1 MKIGESNDRHKASY
15 IPFRCDW
22 DMDEIISKLAK
33 EQRRTKSDILRELV
47 KKGLE
52 SSGYKPEEDRA
63 YTLVR
68 AAVQEVMKPYVERLA
83 AISAK
88 ATQLSGADFFLMV
101 YLGTLLLPESGRQ
114 QLEEAAARARKLGI
128 EYLKLSKDT
137 DIDAFIA
144 SGIMK
149 INDYESRCNY

>member
-1 MKIGESNDRHKASY
+1 MPKNTTDKHRAAY
-15 IPFRCDW
+15 IPFRCDA
-22 DMDEIISKLAK
+22 DTYETICKIADSKRLAK
-33 EQRRTKSDILRELV
+33 VDVLRSLV
-47 KKGLE
+47 FDGMAKQ
-52 SSGYKPEEDRA
+52 GYKPEEDQA

-149 INDYESRCNY
+149 IND